1 LEFHQVPRLGDWLHT
16 HYWHCMYFIFL

>member
-16 HYWHCMYFIFL
+16 HY